1 MEKKLKAF
9 EADKAKK
16 IKELYEKSIAL
27 FNLRAQEANKI
38 GEINNILSSKKNI
51 KGNVDKLRNQ
61 ITKQKEL
68 LYNVDFQIQL
78 MERKIAWVQGKR
90 SKEETDEINR
100 EKDDINMKITDKE
113 EKLKEVKVSI
123 KSIEEKLRII
133 ENDVTYSHEDSEK
146 LTKTIEALELE
157 ITNSNT
163 DLLGI
168 VKRKE
173 DTLVQ
178 HDLMKLEIKKL
189 FDKLVREANSVYTE
203 ENSLSQL
210 QIGINEREKEIQVH
224 KEVLVSE
231 NKVAEEERHKAAKE
245 LAVKIKKR
253 NNMKL
258 KYESIIQKNKK
269 SEDGAVNDEHSQA
282 YYIIKT
288 AQEKE
293 ELSRMSILI
302 KRR

>member
-123 KSIEEKLRII
+123 
-133 ENDVTYSHEDSEK
+133 TFP
-146 LTKTIEALELE
+146 
-157 ITNSNT
+157 
-163 DLLGI
+163 DL
-168 VKRKE
+168 
-173 DTLVQ
+173 
-178 HDLMKLEIKKL
+178 
-189 FDKLVREANSVYTE
+189 S
-203 ENSLSQL
+203 
-210 QIGINEREKEIQVH
+210 
-224 KEVLVSE
+224 
-231 NKVAEEERHKAAKE
+231 
-245 LAVKIKKR
+245 
-253 NNMKL
+253 
-258 KYESIIQKNKK
+258 
-269 SEDGAVNDEHSQA
+269 
-282 YYIIKT
+282 
-288 AQEKE
+288 
-293 ELSRMSILI
+293 
-302 KRR
+302 